1 MWTPRPLC
9 GGRRP
14 GAFVPA
20 PLLRR
25 ARAGRAPPSTPSP
38 RPGPGAP
45 SSSPPASAR
54 GGDGAG
60 AAPTLAGVGGAVARP
75 AVSAELHSARA
86 GSAEGPGNSERTG
99 REARSAA
106 EGLRFGEAWEG
117 TSACPPARAPLLG
130 ARRASAGLSP
140 LSLSVAT
147 SPPLSPPPSLLPF
160 YLFPSRLFLLYIY
173 LSTSV
178 FPLPLTPSFY
188 MFLSI
193 YLLFFSPSFYEF
205 LISSLVLVFTC
216 LLSLYCCLPPS
227 SLPFRAPTSSSCA
240 GAYKRVVWNQ
250 VFVQVWAGGVCGWVT
265 AQLATFPTCARV
277 YTHSLSSEFAG
288 SSPPRPVRR
297 GP

>member
-1 MWTPRPLC
+1 MWTARPLC

-38 RPGPGAP
+38 RPGPGVP
-45 SSSPPASAR
+45 SSSPRASAR

-86 GSAEGPGNSERTG
+86 GSAEGPGNGERTG
-99 REARSAA
+99 REARSAT

-147 SPPLSPPPSLLPF
+147 SPPLSPPPSLPPF
-160 YLFPSRLFLLYIY
+160 YLFPSRLCLLYIY

-188 MFLSI
+188 MFFSLYISSVFLSFFLCI
-193 YLLFFSPSFYEF
+193 SNLL
-205 LISSLVLVFTC
+205 SLVLVFTC

-227 SLPFRAPTSSSCA
+227 SLPFPAPTSSSCA

-250 VFVQVWAGGVCGWVT
+250 VFVQVLGGGVSAGG
-265 AQLATFPTCARV
+265 
-277 YTHSLSSEFAG
+277 
-288 SSPPRPVRR
+288 
-297 GP
+297 